1 MSVPGTLRRLH
12 ASAGAFVD
20 LAADPR
26 AAADALLLAHPGW
39 GAARE
44 RLAIYADFVHHHVED
59 TLAKVHPRTK
69 VAAGEGWAPLVA
81 AWYSRR
87 PAKSFEINALTEGF
101 HALVEERTPSH
112 GIAWL
117 GALAR
122 LEWTEVAVFS
132 AQVEVPASTPAV
144 SLNPT
149 LEALEHP
156 WRLVPFRMAAVTPA
170 APEAGHEVA
179 LLWRHP
185 RTLKVNFLAA
195 NARALLAIKLAAE
208 GTSTDEAARQG
219 GVPPAEVEAALRE
232 AVEHG
237 LVIPRDLGEETT

>member
-1 MSVPGTLRRLH
+1 MSLPEPLRRLY
-12 ASAGAFVD
+12 ASAGPFVD
-20 LAADPR
+20 QAADPL
-26 AAADALLLAHPGW
+26 AAADALLEAHPGW
-39 GAARE
+39 GAPRE
-44 RLAIYADFVHHHVED
+44 RVAIYAGFVHHHVED

-69 VAAGEGWAPLVA
+69 AAAGAAWGPLVA
-81 AWYSRR
+81 AWYARR

-101 HALVEERTPSH
+101 HALVEERTATH
-112 GIAWL
+112 GVPWL

-122 LEWTEVAVFS
+122 LEWTEVAVFC
-132 AQVEVPASTPAV
+132 AQVEVPAATPAV

-156 WRLVPFRMAAVTPA
+156 WRLVPFRVAAVTPP

-185 RTLKVNFLAA
+185 RSLKVNFLAA

-208 GTSTDEAARQG
+208 GTSIDEAARQG
-219 GVPPAEVEAALRE
+219 GVPRAEVEAALRE

-237 LVIPRDLGEETT
+237 LLIPPSGEERA

>member
-1 MSVPGTLRRLH
+1 VSAPEALRRLH

-20 LAADPR
+20 RAALPL
-26 AAADALLLAHPGW
+26 AAADALLEAHPGW
-39 GAARE
+39 RASRD

-69 VAAGEGWAPLVA
+69 VAAGPAWAPLVA
-81 AWYSRR
+81 AWYARR
-87 PAKSFEINALTEGF
+87 PARSFEINSLTEGF

-112 GIAWL
+112 GVAWL

-122 LEWTEVAVFS
+122 LEWTEVAAFS
-132 AQVEVPASTPAV
+132 AQVEVPASTPAL

-149 LEALEHP
+149 LEALDHP
-156 WRLVPFRMAAVTPA
+156 WRLVPFRTAAVTPA

-208 GTSTDEAARQG
+208 GTSIDEAARQG

-237 LVIPRDLGEETT
+237 LVIPGEETT